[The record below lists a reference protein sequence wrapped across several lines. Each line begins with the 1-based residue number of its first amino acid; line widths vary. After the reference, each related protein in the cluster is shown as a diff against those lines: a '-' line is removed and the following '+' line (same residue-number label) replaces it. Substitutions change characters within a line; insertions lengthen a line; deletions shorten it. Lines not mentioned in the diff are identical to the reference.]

1 MECTH
6 SKSCELFAQF
16 ALNPALKVWQ
26 IHYCEGDQ
34 HARCAR
40 YQMSLA
46 GQVVPLNLL
55 PNGKIVEAPRDNNAY
70 GATALFN
77 AILKDRTPMVESMLK
92 NGIDINVKTPD
103 GTTPLMAAVARGNI
117 EIMQLL
123 VAKGANVN
131 AQNNA
136 GGTAYTMAMRSGF
149 APGIALLKASGATA
163 MATTTDAEFDA
174 MANEAPT
181 PKTEASARVVPM
193 PTERKPA
200 SMPVEQ
206 TGQLGHGYYLRIV
219 AKFDR
224 DVSAKVVNIFR
235 DLGIDTDATM
245 QKRPPEGVKMS
256 SIFVLTT
263 PVAEQTIF
271 KAIAKI
277 EGLGSSVSGVTC
289 MRLEELT
296 GSGKARRAS

>member
-6 SKSCELFAQF
+6 AKGCELFAQF

-26 IHYCEGDQ
+26 IHYCDTDQ
-34 HARCAR
+34 HARCTR

-46 GQVVPLNLL
+46 GQAVPLNLL

-77 AILKDRTPMVESMLK
+77 AILKERTPMVESMLK

-103 GTTPLMAAVARGNI
+103 GTTPLMAAVTKGNI

-123 VAKGANVN
+123 VTKGAEVN

-136 GGTAYTMAMRSGF
+136 GETAYMLAMRSGF
-149 APGIALLKASGATA
+149 TPGIALLKVSGATA
-163 MATTTDAEFDA
+163 SATTTDTEFDA
-174 MANEAPT
+174 MLSETPAP
-181 PKTEASARVVPM
+181 KAEASARVVPM
-193 PTERKPA
+193 PTERKPTSVPA
-200 SMPVEQ
+200 EQ
-206 TGQLGHGYYLRIV
+206 TGKSGQSYYLRIM

-224 DVSAKVVNIFR
+224 AVSAKVVDIFR

-245 QKRPPEGVKMS
+245 QKRPPEGVQMS
-256 SIFVLTT
+256 PIFVLTT

-277 EGLGSSVSGVTC
+277 ESLGSSVSKVTC
-289 MRLEELT
+289 MRLEEIT

>member
-6 SKSCELFAQF
+6 VKGCELFAQF

-26 IHYCEGDQ
+26 IHYCDADQ

-40 YQMSLA
+40 FQMSLA

-92 NGIDINVKTPD
+92 NGIDINVRTPD
-103 GTTPLMAAVARGNI
+103 GTTPLMAAVAKGSL

-123 VAKGANVN
+123 VAKGADVNV
-131 AQNNA
+131 QNNV
-136 GGTAYTMAMRSGF
+136 GETAYMLATRSAF

-163 MATTTDAEFDA
+163 SATIDAEFDA
-174 MANEAPT
+174 MQNEAPA
-181 PKTEASARVVPM
+181 PKAEANARVVPM

-200 SMPVEQ
+200 SVPAEQ
-206 TGQLGHGYYLRIV
+206 AGKSGHGYYLRIM

-224 DVSAKVVNIFR
+224 TVSAKVVEIFR
-235 DLGIDTDATM
+235 DLRIDTDATM

-256 SIFVLTT
+256 PIFVLTA

-271 KAIAKI
+271 RAIAKI
-277 EGLGSSVSGVTC
+277 ESLGSSVSGVIC

-296 GSGKARRAS
+296 GSGKTRRAS